1 MKFFGPTDFA
11 PTGVWVGI
19 ALDVPKGKNN
29 GTVQG
34 KAYFTCPDNHGMFL
48 RSGMV
53 SVVKNT
59 SPSQKGTSA
68 KKTAIPTAGPSTS
81 SGPQRSKLAPP
92 GSLSKGSPGSSPGPV
107 RRSLKPPS
115 SGSAVPTPATV
126 QPNRKQPAAQEVPKP
141 QPQDSPP
148 QTHTPIGTADVTS
161 SEDPKIRDLEE
172 KLSVL
177 QHKRQDDKAKIKELE
192 RYKAQ
197 CQQVGTAVTLLL

>member
-1 MKFFGPTDFA
+1 MMEGEELSLNIGDRVLVKGKELTGTVKFFGPTDFA

-81 SGPQRSKLAPP
+81 SGPQRSK
-92 GSLSKGSPGSSPGPV
+92 V
-107 RRSLKPPS
+107 C
-115 SGSAVPTPATV
+115 
-126 QPNRKQPAAQEVPKP
+126 
-141 QPQDSPP
+141 
-148 QTHTPIGTADVTS
+148 
-161 SEDPKIRDLEE
+161 
-172 KLSVL
+172 LSVYT
-177 QHKRQDDKAKIKELE
+177 HKCTSFTSHNMAR
-192 RYKAQ
+192 
-197 CQQVGTAVTLLL
+197 